1 MRAGQAARHTFRK
14 RKRRRVLS
22 WNICVIGAGKIGQM
36 IAALLKSSSNYSI
49 TVADRDL
56 SALSV
61 LNRQGI
67 ATRQIDVSD
76 AAQLAKALTGF
87 DAIISAAPFFLT
99 PQIAKAAKAAGAHY
113 FDLTEDV
120 AATNAVRE
128 LAKDSA
134 TAFMPQCGLA
144 PGFVGIA
151 GAALAAEFDTLD
163 SLHMRVGALPLYPT
177 NALKYNLTWSTDGLI
192 NEYCNPCDAI
202 VNGER
207 VKTAPLE
214 DYEVLGHDGVEY
226 ECFNTSGGLGT
237 LPETLDG
244 KARAVS
250 YRSIRYPGHCDI
262 LKLLL
267 KDLGLERRRDL
278 LKDIFETALP
288 RTDQDVVLVYCTAKG
303 MIDGS
308 LREKSL
314 INKSYARKIN
324 GQVWSAIQVTTAAGV
339 LGVVDL
345 MRTGALPTQ
354 GFVRQEQV
362 ALSDFLNTEFGR
374 LYRAGDATQ
383 QNKAA

>member
-1 MRAGQAARHTFRK
+1 M
-14 RKRRRVLS
+14 S

-36 IAALLKSSSNYSI
+36 IASLLHASSNYSV

-56 SALSV
+56 QALSV

-76 AAQLAKALTGF
+76 DHEMAQGMAGF
-87 DAIISAAPFFLT
+87 DAVISAAPFFLT
-99 PQIAKAAKAAGAHY
+99 PNIARAAKIAGAHY

-128 LAKDSA
+128 LAADSK

-151 GAALAAEFDTLD
+151 GASLAAEFDELD

-202 VNGER
+202 VNGQR

-237 LPETLDG
+237 LPETLEG
-244 KARAVS
+244 KAQAVS

-267 KDLGLERRRDL
+267 KDLGLEHRRDL

-303 MIDGS
+303 RIDGA

-314 INKSYARKIN
+314 INKSFARTLN

-345 MRTGALPTQ
+345 MRTGGLPST

-362 ALSDFLNTEFGR
+362 ALADFLNTEFGR
-374 LYRAGDATQ
+374 LYRAGDVTE

>member
-1 MRAGQAARHTFRK
+1 M
-14 RKRRRVLS
+14 
-22 WNICVIGAGKIGQM
+22 
-36 IAALLKSSSNYSI
+36 
-49 TVADRDL
+49 
-56 SALSV
+56 
-61 LNRQGI
+61 
-67 ATRQIDVSD
+67 
-76 AAQLAKALTGF
+76 
-87 DAIISAAPFFLT
+87 
-99 PQIAKAAKAAGAHY
+99 
-113 FDLTEDV
+113 
-120 AATNAVRE
+120 
-128 LAKDSA
+128 
-134 TAFMPQCGLA
+134 
-144 PGFVGIA
+144 
-151 GAALAAEFDTLD
+151 
-163 SLHMRVGALPLYPT
+163 PLYPT

-237 LPETLDG
+237 LAETLEG

-278 LKDIFETALP
+278 LKDIFRDRAAAHRSGCGAGLLHRQGHDRRGT
-288 RTDQDVVLVYCTAKG
+288 
-303 MIDGS
+303 

-314 INKSYARKIN
+314 INKSFARTLN

-354 GFVRQEQV
+354 RVCPAGAGEPCRFPQHRIWP
-362 ALSDFLNTEFGR
+362 ALSR
-374 LYRAGDATQ
+374 W
-383 QNKAA
+383 

>member
-1 MRAGQAARHTFRK
+1 M
-14 RKRRRVLS
+14 S
-22 WNICVIGAGKIGQM
+22 WNVCIVGAGKIGQM
-36 IAALLKSSSNYSI
+36 IATLLKASPNYTVS
-49 TVADRDL
+49 VADHDL
-56 SALSV
+56 KSLSEIAKM
-61 LNRQGI
+61 GI
-67 ATRQIDVSD
+67 STKQIDASD
-76 AAQLAKALTGF
+76 ARKLAENLKGF
-87 DAIISAAPFFLT
+87 NAVISAAPFFLT
-99 PQIAKAAKAAGAHY
+99 PKIAEAAKTAGAHY

-120 AATNAVRE
+120 AATNAVRA
-128 LAKDSA
+128 LAEDSQ

-151 GAALAAEFDTLD
+151 GASLATEFDEID

-202 VNGER
+202 VNGQL
-207 VKTAPLE
+207 VKTVPLE

-237 LPETLDG
+237 LPETLEG
-244 KARAVS
+244 RARSVS
-250 YRSIRYPGHCDI
+250 YRSIRYPGHCEI

-267 KDLGLERRRDL
+267 HDLGLERRRDL
-278 LKDIFETALP
+278 LKEIFESALP

-303 MIDGS
+303 MIDGA

-314 INKSYARKIN
+314 INKSFARDIN
-324 GQVWSAIQVTTAAGV
+324 GQTWSAIQVTTAAGV

-345 MRTGALPTQ
+345 MRTGTLPSK

-362 ALSDFLNTEFGR
+362 KLVDFLNTEFGA
-374 LYRAGDATQ
+374 LYRAGDVTL

>member
-1 MRAGQAARHTFRK
+1 M
-14 RKRRRVLS
+14 S
-22 WNICVIGAGKIGQM
+22 WSICVIGAGKIGQM
-36 IAALLKSSSNYSI
+36 IASLLQSSSNYAV

-56 SALSV
+56 AALAV
-61 LNRQGI
+61 LNKQGI
-67 ATRQIDVSD
+67 ATRQIDVGD
-76 AAQLAKALTGF
+76 EAQLAEGLAGYN
-87 DAIISAAPFFLT
+87 AVISAAPFFLT
-99 PQIAKAAKAAGAHY
+99 PTIAKAAKTAGAHY

-120 AATNAVRE
+120 AATNAVRA
-128 LAKDSA
+128 LAENSE

-151 GAALAAEFDTLD
+151 GAALAAEFDELD

-214 DYEVLGHDGVEY
+214 DYEVLGNDGVEY

-237 LPETLDG
+237 LPETLEG
-244 KARAVS
+244 RARAVS

-288 RTDQDVVLVYCTAKG
+288 STDQDVVLVYCTAKG
-303 MIDGS
+303 MIDGV
-308 LREKSL
+308 LREKTL
-314 INKSYARKIN
+314 INKSFAR
-324 GQVWSAIQVTTAAGV
+324 T
-339 LGVVDL
+339 
-345 MRTGALPTQ
+345 
-354 GFVRQEQV
+354 
-362 ALSDFLNTEFGR
+362 LN
-374 LYRAGDATQ
+374 
-383 QNKAA
+383 

>member
-1 MRAGQAARHTFRK
+1 M
-14 RKRRRVLS
+14 S
-22 WNICVIGAGKIGQM
+22 WNVCVIGAGKIGQM
-36 IAALLKSSSNYSI
+36 IATLLKSSAHYSV
-49 TVADRDL
+49 TVADHDLAAL
-56 SALSV
+56 SAFKKL
-61 LNRQGI
+61 GI
-67 ATRQIDVSD
+67 STRQIDATD
-76 AAQLAKALTGF
+76 TKGLEQGLAGF
-87 DAIISAAPFFLT
+87 DAVISAAPFFLT
-99 PQIAKAAKAAGAHY
+99 PAIASAAKTAGAHY

-128 LAKDSA
+128 LAKDSN

-151 GAALAAEFDTLD
+151 GAALAAEFDEID

-202 VNGER
+202 VNGKR
-207 VKTAPLE
+207 TKTAPLE
-214 DYEVLGHDGVEY
+214 DYELIGHDGVEY

-250 YRSIRYPGHCDI
+250 YRSIRYPGHRDI
-262 LKLLL
+262 LRLLL
-267 KDLGLERRRDL
+267 NDLGLERRRDL
-278 LKDIFETALP
+278 LKEIFETALP
-288 RTDQDVVLVYCTAKG
+288 RTDQDVVLVYCTARG
-303 MIDGS
+303 LVDGT

-314 INKSYARKIN
+314 INKSFARTID
-324 GQVWSAIQVTTAAGV
+324 GQVWSAIQITTAAGV

-345 MRTGALPTQ
+345 MRTGVLPTK

-362 ALSDFLNTEFGR
+362 ELADFLNTEFGR
-374 LYRAGDATQ
+374 LYRAGDVTE

>member
-1 MRAGQAARHTFRK
+1 MG
-14 RKRRRVLS
+14 
-22 WNICVIGAGKIGQM
+22 WNVCIVGAGKIGQM
-36 IAALLKSSSNYSI
+36 IATLLKGSPHYSV
-49 TVADRDL
+49 TVADHDLNAL
-56 SALSV
+56 SALNK
-61 LNRQGI
+61 LGI
-67 ATRQIDVSD
+67 ATRQIDAGD
-76 AAQLAKALTGF
+76 EQALAKGLEEF
-87 DAIISAAPFFLT
+87 DAVISAAPFFLT
-99 PQIAKAAKAAGAHY
+99 PAIAKAAKAAGAHY

-128 LAKDSA
+128 LAKDSE

-151 GAALAAEFDTLD
+151 GSALASEFDEID

-202 VNGER
+202 VNGKL

-214 DYEVLGHDGVEY
+214 DYEILGHDGVEY

-237 LPETLDG
+237 LPETLEG

-250 YRSIRYPGHCDI
+250 YRSIRYPGHRDI

-267 KDLGLERRRDL
+267 SDLGLERRRDL
-278 LKDIFETALP
+278 LKEIFEAALP

-303 MIDGS
+303 MIDGQ

-314 INKSYARKIN
+314 INKSFARVID
-324 GQVWSAIQVTTAAGV
+324 GQVWSAIQITTAAGV

-345 MRTGALPTQ
+345 MRTGALPSK
-354 GFVRQEQV
+354 GFIRQEQV
-362 ALSDFLNTEFGR
+362 NLKDFLNTEFGR
-374 LYRAGDATQ
+374 LYRAGDVTEQ
-383 QNKAA
+383 HKAA

>member
-1 MRAGQAARHTFRK
+1 M
-14 RKRRRVLS
+14 S
-22 WNICVIGAGKIGQM
+22 WNVCVVGAGKIGQM
-36 IAALLKSSSNYSI
+36 ISTLLKGSPNYRV
-49 TVADRDL
+49 TVADHDL
-56 SALSV
+56 KAL
-61 LNRQGI
+61 
-67 ATRQIDVSD
+67 SD
-76 AAQLAKALTGF
+76 AAKLGLTTKQIDATDADGLAQGLTGF
-87 DAIISAAPFFLT
+87 DAVISAAPFFLT
-99 PQIAKAAKAAGAHY
+99 PNIAKAAKMAGAHY

-120 AATNAVRE
+120 AATNAVRD
-128 LAKDSA
+128 LAADSE

-151 GAALAAEFDTLD
+151 GASLAAEFDELD

-237 LPETLDG
+237 LPETLEG

-288 RTDQDVVLVYCTAKG
+288 RTDQDVVLVYCTARG
-303 MIDGS
+303 TIDGG

-314 INKSYARKIN
+314 INKSFAREIN
-324 GQVWSAIQVTTAAGV
+324 GQRWSAIQVTTAAGV

-345 MRTGALPTQ
+345 MRTGALPAK

-362 ALSDFLNTEFGR
+362 NLSDFLNTEFGQ
-374 LYRAGDATQ
+374 LYRAGDVTQ
-383 QNKAA
+383 QYKAA

>member
-1 MRAGQAARHTFRK
+1 MG
-14 RKRRRVLS
+14 
-22 WNICVIGAGKIGQM
+22 WNICIVGAGKIGQM
-36 IAALLKSSSNYSI
+36 IATLLKGSPNYSV
-49 TVADRDL
+49 TVADHDL
-56 SALSV
+56 KAL
-61 LNRQGI
+61 GDI
-67 ATRQIDVSD
+67 AKMGVATKQIDASD
-76 AAQLAKALTGF
+76 IEGLAQGLKTF
-87 DAIISAAPFFLT
+87 DAVISAAPFFLT
-99 PQIAKAAKAAGAHY
+99 PNIAQAAQQAGAHY

-120 AATNAVRE
+120 AATNAVRA
-128 LAKDSA
+128 LAENSK

-151 GAALAAEFDTLD
+151 GASLAAEFDEID
-163 SLHMRVGALPLYPT
+163 SLHMRVGALPLFPT

-237 LPETLDG
+237 LPETLEG

-267 KDLGLERRRDL
+267 NDLGLGQRRDL
-278 LKDIFETALP
+278 LKEIFEAALP

-303 MIDGS
+303 KIDGA

-314 INKSYARKIN
+314 INKSFAREIN

-345 MRTGALPTQ
+345 MRTGVLPSS

-362 ALSDFLNTEFGR
+362 KLSDFLNTEFGR
-374 LYRAGDATQ
+374 LYRAGDVTP

>member
-1 MRAGQAARHTFRK
+1 MH
-14 RKRRRVLS
+14 
-22 WNICVIGAGKIGQM
+22 WNICVVGAGKIGQM
-36 IAALLKSSSNYSI
+36 IATLLKTSSNYSV
-49 TVADRDL
+49 TVADHDL
-56 SALSV
+56 AALGAINK
-61 LNRQGI
+61 LGI
-67 ATRQIDVSD
+67 ATKQIDAKD
-76 AAQLAKALTGF
+76 EAGLAEGLKGF
-87 DAIISAAPFFLT
+87 DAVVSAAPFFLT
-99 PQIAKAAKAAGAHY
+99 PAIAAAAKRAGAHY

-128 LAKDSA
+128 LAADSE

-163 SLHMRVGALPLYPT
+163 TLHMRVGALPLYPT

-192 NEYCNPCDAI
+192 NEYCNSCDAI
-202 VNGER
+202 VNGKL

-214 DYEVLGHDGVEY
+214 DYEILGHDGVEY

-250 YRSIRYPGHCDI
+250 YRSIRYPGHRDI

-267 KDLGLERRRDL
+267 TDLGLERRRDL
-278 LKDIFETALP
+278 LKEIFETALP
-288 RTDQDVVLVYCTAKG
+288 RTDQDVVLVYCTARG
-303 MIDGS
+303 QIDGQ

-314 INKSYARKIN
+314 INKSFARTIN

-345 MRTGALPTQ
+345 MRTGGLPAS

-362 ALSDFLNTEFGR
+362 QLSTFLETEFGQ
-374 LYRAGDATQ
+374 LYRAGDITQ
-383 QNKAA
+383 LNKAA

>member
-1 MRAGQAARHTFRK
+1 M
-14 RKRRRVLS
+14 S

-36 IAALLKSSSNYSI
+36 IATLLQSSSNYSV

-56 SALSV
+56 AALSV
-61 LNRQGI
+61 LNRQGVS
-67 ATRQIDVSD
+67 TRQIDVSD
-76 AAQLAKALTGF
+76 ETQLAEGLNGF
-87 DAIISAAPFFLT
+87 DAVISAAPFFLT
-99 PQIAKAAKAAGAHY
+99 PRIAKAAKSAGAHY

-128 LAKDSA
+128 LAADSE

-214 DYEVLGHDGVEY
+214 DYERLGHDGVEY

-244 KARAVS
+244 KARDVS
-250 YRSIRYPGHCDI
+250 YRSIRYPGHRDI
-262 LKLLL
+262 LRLLL
-267 KDLGLERRRDL
+267 NDLGLERRRDL
-278 LKDIFETALP
+278 MKEIFETALP
-288 RTDQDVVLVYCTAKG
+288 RTDQDVVLVFCTAKG
-303 MIDGS
+303 MIDGA

-314 INKSYARKIN
+314 INKSYARTLN

-345 MRTGALPTQ
+345 MRTGALPGK

-362 ALSDFLNTEFGR
+362 NLSDFLNTEFGQ
-374 LYRAGDATQ
+374 LYRTGDITK

>member
-1 MRAGQAARHTFRK
+1 M
-14 RKRRRVLS
+14 S
-22 WNICVIGAGKIGQM
+22 WNICVVGAGKIGQM
-36 IAALLKSSSNYSI
+36 IATLLKGSTHYRV
-49 TVADRDL
+49 TVADHDL
-56 SALSV
+56 KALGEVAKLGVS
-61 LNRQGI
+61 
-67 ATRQIDVSD
+67 TKQIDARD
-76 AAQLAKALTGF
+76 ADGLAQGLAGF
-87 DAIISAAPFFLT
+87 DAVISAAPFFLT
-99 PQIAKAAKAAGAHY
+99 PTIAGAAKMAGAHY

-120 AATNAVRE
+120 AATRAVRE
-128 LAKDSA
+128 LGENSE

-151 GAALAAEFDTLD
+151 GAALAAEFDEID

-202 VNGER
+202 VNGQL

-237 LPETLDG
+237 LPETLAG

-267 KDLGLERRRDL
+267 RDLGLERRRDL
-278 LKDIFETALP
+278 LKEIFEAALP

-303 MIDGS
+303 MINGA

-314 INKSYARKIN
+314 INKSFAREIN
-324 GQVWSAIQVTTAAGV
+324 GQVWSAIQITTAAGI

-345 MRTGALPTQ
+345 MRTGVLPSK
-354 GFVRQEQV
+354 GFIRQEQV
-362 ALSDFLNTEFGR
+362 KLTDFLNTEFGR
-374 LYRAGDATQ
+374 LYRAGDVTQ

>member
-1 MRAGQAARHTFRK
+1 MN
-14 RKRRRVLS
+14 
-22 WNICVIGAGKIGQM
+22 WNICVVGAGKIGQM
-36 IAALLKSSSNYSI
+36 IATLLKSSTHYSV
-49 TVADRDL
+49 TVADHDL
-56 SALSV
+56 TALAAFKK
-61 LNRQGI
+61 LGI
-67 ATRQIDVSD
+67 PTRQIDASD
-76 AAQLAKALTGF
+76 ARDLEKGLAGF
-87 DAIISAAPFFLT
+87 DAVISAAPFFLT
-99 PQIAKAAKAAGAHY
+99 PAIAAAAKTVGAHY

-128 LAKDSA
+128 LAEDSE

-151 GAALAAEFDTLD
+151 GAALAAEFDEID

-202 VNGER
+202 VNGKL

-237 LPETLDG
+237 LPETLEG
-244 KARAVS
+244 KAQAVS

-267 KDLGLERRRDL
+267 HDLGLERRRDL
-278 LKDIFETALP
+278 LKEIFESALP

-303 MIDGS
+303 RINGE

-314 INKSYARKIN
+314 INKSFARQID
-324 GQVWSAIQVTTAAGV
+324 GITWSAIQVTTAAGV
-339 LGVVDL
+339 LGVVDM
-345 MRTGALPTQ
+345 MRTGALPTR
-354 GFVRQEQV
+354 GFVKQEQV
-362 ALSDFLNTEFGR
+362 KLADFLNTEFGR
-374 LYRAGDATQ
+374 LYRPGDVTE

>member
-1 MRAGQAARHTFRK
+1 M
-14 RKRRRVLS
+14 S
-22 WNICVIGAGKIGQM
+22 WNVCVVGAGKIGQM
-36 IAALLKSSSNYSI
+36 ISALLKGSPNYSV
-49 TVADRDL
+49 TVADHDL
-56 SALSV
+56 KALGEISRSGV
-61 LNRQGI
+61 
-67 ATRQIDVSD
+67 ATRQVD
-76 AAQLAKALTGF
+76 ATDADGLASSFGGY
-87 DAIISAAPFFLT
+87 DAVISAAPFFLT
-99 PQIAKAAKAAGAHY
+99 PAIAHAAKMAGAHY

-120 AATNAVRE
+120 AATNAVRQ
-128 LAKDSA
+128 LAEDSQ

-151 GAALAAEFDTLD
+151 GAALAAEFDEID

-202 VNGER
+202 VNGEL

-237 LPETLDG
+237 LPETLEG
-244 KARAVS
+244 RARAVS

-267 KDLGLERRRDL
+267 RDLGLDRRRDL
-278 LKDIFETALP
+278 LKEIFEAALP

-303 MIDGS
+303 LIDGA

-314 INKSYARKIN
+314 INKSFAREIN

-345 MRTGALPTQ
+345 MRTGGLPAT

-362 ALSDFLNTEFGR
+362 NLSDFMNTEFGR
-374 LYRAGDATQ
+374 LYRAGDVTP

>member
-1 MRAGQAARHTFRK
+1 M
-14 RKRRRVLS
+14 S
-22 WNICVIGAGKIGQM
+22 WNICVVGAGKIGQM
-36 IAALLKSSSNYSI
+36 IASLLKTSAHYSV
-49 TVADRDL
+49 TVADHDLAAL
-56 SALSV
+56 SAFKK
-61 LNRQGI
+61 RGI
-67 ATRQIDVSD
+67 STRQIDASD
-76 AAQLAKALTGF
+76 SASLEKGLGGF
-87 DAIISAAPFFLT
+87 DAVISAAPFFLT
-99 PQIAKAAKAAGAHY
+99 PAIASAAKTVGAHY

-128 LAKDSA
+128 LAQNSE

-151 GAALAAEFDTLD
+151 GAALAAEFDEID

-214 DYEVLGHDGVEY
+214 DYELIGHDGVEY

-250 YRSIRYPGHCDI
+250 YRSIRYPGHRDI
-262 LKLLL
+262 LRLLL
-267 KDLGLERRRDL
+267 SDLGLERRRDL
-278 LKDIFETALP
+278 LKEIFETALP

-303 MIDGS
+303 MVDGT

-314 INKSYARKIN
+314 INKSFARTID

-345 MRTGALPTQ
+345 MRTGVLPSQ

-362 ALSDFLNTEFGR
+362 KLADFLNTEFGR
-374 LYRAGDATQ
+374 LYRAGDVTE

>member
-1 MRAGQAARHTFRK
+1 M
-14 RKRRRVLS
+14 S

-36 IAALLKSSSNYSI
+36 IATLLRASPNYTV
-49 TVADRDL
+49 TVADHDL
-56 SALSV
+56 KALGEITR
-61 LNRQGI
+61 LGI
-67 ATRQIDVSD
+67 GTKQIDARD
-76 AAQLAKALTGF
+76 ADSLAKELTGF
-87 DAIISAAPFFLT
+87 NAVVSAAPFFLT
-99 PQIAKAAKAAGAHY
+99 PNIAKAAKEAGAHY

-120 AATNAVRE
+120 AATEAVRQ
-128 LAKDSA
+128 LAEGSE

-144 PGFVGIA
+144 PGFVGIS
-151 GAALAAEFDTLD
+151 GAALAAEFDELD

-192 NEYCNPCDAI
+192 NEYCNLCDAI
-202 VNGER
+202 VNGKL

-214 DYEVLGHDGVEY
+214 DYEILGHDGVEY

-237 LPETLDG
+237 LPETLEG

-250 YRSIRYPGHCDI
+250 YRTIRYPGHCEI

-267 KDLGLERRRDL
+267 HDLGLERRRDL
-278 LKDIFETALP
+278 LKEIFETALP

-303 MIDGS
+303 MINGV

-314 INKSYARKIN
+314 INKSFSRTIN
-324 GQVWSAIQVTTAAGV
+324 GQVWSAIQVTTAAGI

-345 MRTGALPTQ
+345 MRTGTLPSK

-362 ALSDFLNTEFGR
+362 KLNDFLNTEFGQ
-374 LYRAGDATQ
+374 LYRAGDVTR